1 MFTLSRLKNWM
12 SAQKGKANHNNAEK
26 HVAVLAFPF
35 GTHAPPLLSLV
46 RRIAAEAPMVTFS
59 FFSTKKSNAALF
71 SGAGNNGA
79 GNHDEFLDNITYYDV
94 NDGLPEGFVPSG
106 SPVEG
111 IHFFIQAMPENFKN
125 AMDLAVTD
133 TGKSITCLVTDAFY
147 WFGADIAEKMH
158 AKWIPLW
165 TAGAHSLL
173 IHVFTDLIRENLADN
188 KDGDTK
194 NVDFLP
200 GFPELEVADLPE
212 GVIDDI
218 NGPFATMLHKMGL
231 ELSRA
236 TAVPINSFA
245 SIHTVIESKLEAKFK
260 LLLNV
265 GPFILTTPQRMVT
278 DEHGCL
284 PWLNKHENYSVVYIS
299 FGSTITPPPHE
310 LAALAESLEECGY
323 PFIWAFKGNPEEK
336 LPKGFAERTKTKGK
350 IVPWAPQ
357 IEILKH
363 SSVGVCFTHSGW
375 NSVLDCIVG
384 GVPMISRPFF
394 GDQRLNAR
402 MLESVWHIGVGVD
415 NGVLSKESC
424 KKALELIMSSE
435 TGKIMRQ
442 KVEQLKGAAL
452 QAVERNGS
460 SATNFNTLIEIVTT

>member
-12 SAQKGKANHNNAEK
+12 SAPKGGPNDNNDEK

-46 RRIAAEAPMVTFS
+46 RRIAAEAPVVSFS
-59 FFSTKKSNAALF
+59 FFSTKKSNEALF
-71 SGAGNNGA
+71 SGSGNQ
-79 GNHDEFLDNITYYDV
+79 DEFVPNITYYNV
-94 NDGLPEGFVPSG
+94 HDGLPEGFVQSG
-106 SPVEG
+106 SPAEA

-125 AMDLAVTD
+125 AMDVAVKES
-133 TGKSITCLVTDAFY
+133 GKNITCLVTDAFF
-147 WFGADIAEKMH
+147 WFGADFAEKMH
-158 AKWIPLW
+158 AKWVPLW

-173 IHVFTDLIRENLADN
+173 IHVFTDLIREKLGDNKGADN
-188 KDGDTK
+188 GKS
-194 NVDFLP
+194 VDFLP
-200 GFPELEVADLPE
+200 GFPELEVSDLPE

-218 NGPFATMLHKMGL
+218 NGPFATMLHKMGQA
-231 ELSRA
+231 LSLA

-245 SIHTVIESKLEAKFK
+245 SIHTVIESKLEVKCK

-265 GPFILTTPQRMVT
+265 GPFILTTPQRMMY
-278 DEHGCL
+278 DEHSCL
-284 PWLNKHENYSVVYIS
+284 AWLNKHENYSVVYIS
-299 FGSTITPPPHE
+299 FGSSIVPPPHE
-310 LAALAESLEECGY
+310 LAALAESLEEGGY
-323 PFIWAFKGNPEEK
+323 PFIWAFRGNPEEK
-336 LPKGFAERTKTKGK
+336 LPNGFAERTKTLGK
-350 IVPWAPQ
+350 IVAWAPQ

-402 MLESVWHIGVGVD
+402 MLESVWHIGVGLE
-415 NGVLSKESC
+415 NGVLTKESTM
-424 KKALELIMSSE
+424 KALELIMSSE

-442 KVEQLKGAAL
+442 KVEQFKEAAL

-460 SATNFNTLIEIVTT
+460 SANNFNTLIEIVTS